1 VTPPETPPDKGI
13 KNPKPG
19 TPTPPDTGGAVPTPP
34 SGPKAPRKPPSS
46 APTPDGKGG
55 GRRSRGPGLEH
66 WTAWWYFSRDRWL
79 VRQPAGVVSGDSS
92 PGRTAGTSRTN
103 VAAGDAEAPWR
114 ARARAAL
121 RLSLSSD
128 DVEIFTG
135 CAVALGK
142 AGDVR
147 DAHPLLTVLSRRYR
161 NPQVRESLALGLG
174 LLGPDARGARPALE
188 FILLDKRDSSRLRGF
203 AGISL
208 GLSGDA
214 AALPALLRIAATAS
228 DKRDAVAGAVLG
240 LGLLGEPMVIPDL
253 VDMLQDK
260 STRDSRARRPFAATA
275 LGHLGGDDAVKA
287 LLKAIGDRDK
297 QVRRSAVLALGEC
310 APAEHESTLK
320 ALTYL
325 ARDDR
330 DRATRNFAMV
340 TMGHVGGPTAVS
352 MLARWFST
360 GDRDERAYA
369 ALGLGILGRD
379 ANEEARASIGR
390 LLRPEFLRRADP
402 DLRGALAVAM
412 GLLGDPKGADPLRRI
427 LSEKGQPDLRAHC
440 AVALGLLK
448 DRLSAEVLRAA
459 ASDATRPNLQREA
472 AIALGLL
479 GDATAAP
486 LLAGVMR
493 DSGTE
498 YVRAGAALAL
508 GRIGG
513 PVAAEALQELLL
525 DDDASGLSRGQAAV
539 GLGLVLDP
547 HVPPALSRVS
557 RGLNYRMSVPVVI
570 EVLTIP

>member
-1 VTPPETPPDKGI
+1 MRGTAVVFGLVAAAGLLSVATTPAMAHGGVYRPPPEDDPPPVPDPPPPPSGEMPPEPPKEPEPPPPPTVTPPETPPDKGI

-161 NPQVRESLALGLG
+161 NPQVRESLALGPG
-174 LLGPDARGARPALE
+174 LLAPDARGARPALE

-240 LGLLGEPMVIPDL
+240 LGLLGEPMVLPDL

-260 STRDSRARRPFAATA
+260 ST
-275 LGHLGGDDAVKA
+275 
-287 LLKAIGDRDK
+287 
-297 QVRRSAVLALGEC
+297 
-310 APAEHESTLK
+310 
-320 ALTYL
+320 
-325 ARDDR
+325 
-330 DRATRNFAMV
+330 
-340 TMGHVGGPTAVS
+340 
-352 MLARWFST
+352 
-360 GDRDERAYA
+360 
-369 ALGLGILGRD
+369 
-379 ANEEARASIGR
+379 
-390 LLRPEFLRRADP
+390 
-402 DLRGALAVAM
+402 
-412 GLLGDPKGADPLRRI
+412 
-427 LSEKGQPDLRAHC
+427 
-440 AVALGLLK
+440 
-448 DRLSAEVLRAA
+448 
-459 ASDATRPNLQREA
+459 
-472 AIALGLL
+472 
-479 GDATAAP
+479 
-486 LLAGVMR
+486 
-493 DSGTE
+493 
-498 YVRAGAALAL
+498 
-508 GRIGG
+508 
-513 PVAAEALQELLL
+513 
-525 DDDASGLSRGQAAV
+525 
-539 GLGLVLDP
+539 
-547 HVPPALSRVS
+547 
-557 RGLNYRMSVPVVI
+557 
-570 EVLTIP
+570 